1 LIQQGEPSAQG
12 EPDRGSD
19 PGDPLSPET
28 SRQVLHDLRVHQV
41 ELEAQNQELR
51 RTQQELEV
59 ARARYFDLY
68 EMAPVG
74 YFTFSEGGVIQE
86 ANLTA
91 AELLGLPR
99 GALVK
104 EPLTRFILP
113 EDQDV
118 YYRHRK
124 QLVETGARQV
134 SEFRV
139 LTTDGKPRWVRLE
152 ETAVEG
158 GSGPLICRAA
168 MSDITMR
175 KRLEVLL
182 SQQDRLASMGMLA
195 AGVAHEINNPLASAL
210 YNVETLVEDLPKLA
224 RAVERCVRTLR
235 AERGAGALATVAGDE
250 ARMLEFSVLNDLV
263 ERARDAL
270 DSTQRIKRISR
281 AIGTFARVESNER
294 SRVDLNYAIKCAVTM
309 AQNDI
314 KFRARLNVDFGTLPA
329 VWASEGKLSQVFL
342 NLLINAAQAFRDGD
356 LEHNQIAI
364 RTWVEGAGV
373 FAEVKDN
380 GDGIA
385 QENIGRIFEPFFTT
399 KPVGEGSGL
408 GLAICRN
415 IIGEFGGDIRVESEL
430 GRGTRF
436 VVHLPIQSGA
446 SASPRGDAPPDIPG
460 TSKVRGRILIVD
472 DEQLVRSLLNRML
485 GRDHEVVTVA
495 SGEAARTI
503 LENDS
508 SFDVILCD
516 LMMPGMTGM
525 DLHEWLV
532 THRPALAGRVV
543 FVTGGAFTP
552 QASDYVSRVGNARFE
567 KPFRPGQ
574 LKSLISEMVA
584 ARRAH

>member
-1 LIQQGEPSAQG
+1 
-12 EPDRGSD
+12 
-19 PGDPLSPET
+19 
-28 SRQVLHDLRVHQV
+28 
-41 ELEAQNQELR
+41 
-51 RTQQELEV
+51 
-59 ARARYFDLY
+59 
-68 EMAPVG
+68 
-74 YFTFSEGGVIQE
+74 
-86 ANLTA
+86 
-91 AELLGLPR
+91 
-99 GALVK
+99 
-104 EPLTRFILP
+104 
-113 EDQDV
+113 
-118 YYRHRK
+118 
-124 QLVETGARQV
+124 
-134 SEFRV
+134 
-139 LTTDGKPRWVRLE
+139 
-152 ETAVEG
+152 
-158 GSGPLICRAA
+158 
-168 MSDITMR
+168 
-175 KRLEVLL
+175 
-182 SQQDRLASMGMLA
+182 
-195 AGVAHEINNPLASAL
+195 
-210 YNVETLVEDLPKLA
+210 
-224 RAVERCVRTLR
+224 
-235 AERGAGALATVAGDE
+235 
-250 ARMLEFSVLNDLV
+250 
-263 ERARDAL
+263 
-270 DSTQRIKRISR
+270 
-281 AIGTFARVESNER
+281 
-294 SRVDLNYAIKCAVTM
+294 
-309 AQNDI
+309 
-314 KFRARLNVDFGTLPA
+314 
-329 VWASEGKLSQVFL
+329 L

>member
-1 LIQQGEPSAQG
+1 
-12 EPDRGSD
+12 
-19 PGDPLSPET
+19 
-28 SRQVLHDLRVHQV
+28 
-41 ELEAQNQELR
+41 
-51 RTQQELEV
+51 
-59 ARARYFDLY
+59 
-68 EMAPVG
+68 
-74 YFTFSEGGVIQE
+74 
-86 ANLTA
+86 
-91 AELLGLPR
+91 
-99 GALVK
+99 
-104 EPLTRFILP
+104 
-113 EDQDV
+113 
-118 YYRHRK
+118 
-124 QLVETGARQV
+124 
-134 SEFRV
+134 
-139 LTTDGKPRWVRLE
+139 VRLE

-210 YNVETLVEDLPKLA
+210 YNVESLVEDLPKLA